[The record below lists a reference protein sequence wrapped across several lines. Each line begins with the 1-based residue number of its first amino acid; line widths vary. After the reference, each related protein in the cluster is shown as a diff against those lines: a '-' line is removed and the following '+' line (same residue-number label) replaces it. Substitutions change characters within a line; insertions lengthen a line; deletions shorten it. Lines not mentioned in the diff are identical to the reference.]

1 MATRNECN
9 IIKDLIPLY
18 AEGLASKDSASFVEE
33 HIRTCDSCRAELE
46 KIRKP
51 EVKQVPIIDEEEEI
65 RKDTARIKAL
75 SKKVKRKVN
84 ATAFVLALFL
94 LVAGTGLYLLIG
106 GISGGAKVAKQLDG
120 MVFATAE
127 EIKKTGHSYSVTQYS
142 FTGDRVTRETA
153 TVTSDGRIEK
163 TAGGSTSSKEET
175 IFWVFKNPP
184 GKDGTYMLL
193 WLDKGRTA
201 ISAGDR
207 KVLFDENGDISGIM
221 TGSTIYFRLDRPLF

>member
-46 KIRKP
+46 KIRNP
-51 EVKQVPIIDEEEEI
+51 EVKQIQVIDAEEEI

-120 MVFATAE
+120 MVFASAD
-127 EIKKTGHSYSVTQYS
+127 EIKETGYSYTVTQYS
-142 FTGDRVTRETA
+142 FRGKRVLRETA

-163 TAGGSTSSKEET
+163 NGGAAAEAET
-175 IFWVFKNPP
+175 MFWVFKSPP
-184 GKDGTYMLL
+184 GKNGTCKLYLME
-193 WLDKGRTA
+193 KG
-201 ISAGDR
+201 SNSVSESGR
-207 KVLFDENGDISGIM
+207 KVLVDENGNISGIM
-221 TGSTIYFRLDRPLF
+221 ITDTAYFILDEALF